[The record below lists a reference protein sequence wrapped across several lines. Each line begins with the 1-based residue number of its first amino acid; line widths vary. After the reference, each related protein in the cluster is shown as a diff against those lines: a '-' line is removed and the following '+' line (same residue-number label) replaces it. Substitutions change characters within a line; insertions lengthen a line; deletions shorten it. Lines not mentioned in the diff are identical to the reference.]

1 MNRLWFYGFLF
12 FTGIVSAR
20 AQKDSMPQQELE
32 AVTVYYNRWERQVNE
47 VPNRIA
53 KINLKQLRL
62 QNPQTMADA
71 LNASGEVFIQKS
83 QMGGG
88 SPMIRGFA
96 TNRVLMVVD
105 GVRMNNAIY
114 RSGNIQNVI
123 SFDPLALEDAEVI
136 FGPGSLMYG
145 SDAIGGVMDFHT
157 LSPKLANK
165 GTLVQ
170 GSAFAR
176 YASANG
182 ERTIHA
188 DANLGGEKLSWL
200 VSFTNSRF
208 GDLRMGRFGG
218 PDSYLRRQYVERING
233 VDQVIN
239 NGDPLLQ
246 KQSGYTQQNFMTKL
260 RWKPST
266 SWDIEYGFHYSGT
279 GNVPRYDRLIEYAGT
294 NLRFAEWYY
303 GPQLWKMHN
312 LQIRH
317 RQTKGLYNDARLIIA
332 RQDYEESRNDR
343 RRGNNSLRNQTE
355 NVGAWSVNLDFT
367 KTFGEKAELYYGAEW
382 VDNQVG
388 SFARNINIASSAVAP
403 TATRY
408 PNGSS
413 WNSLAAYV
421 SYRTELH
428 SRLNFTSGLR
438 YNHNSIQAN
447 FDTSFF
453 KFPFTRTSLNKGS
466 LTGNAGVVYKAS
478 NRWQFSLLASSGFRM
493 PNIDDI
499 GKVFESAPGIV
510 VVPNPSLQSE
520 YAWNLEL
527 GTRYEVDQQFNAFAN
542 VFYTLLDNALSRRA
556 FQFNGQDSIV
566 FDGIKSRVEAIQ
578 NVAQARVW
586 GVQLGWEWM
595 LHKNLRWQ
603 ARLNWIKGKETDDT
617 KDIQVPLRHA
627 PPFYGSMALQ
637 FQHNKWLIELNAQYN
652 SEISNTNLAP
662 SEQAKPA
669 IYATDANGKPY
680 CPAWYTLNLK
690 AGYQVSEKITANI
703 GWENM
708 TDQRYRPYSSG
719 IVAPGSNVL
728 LSVRVQ
734 F

>member
-12 FTGIVSAR
+12 SFGISAAH
-20 AQKDSMPQQELE
+20 AQKDTMPQQELE

-71 LNASGEVFIQKS
+71 LAASGEVFIQKS

-157 LSPKLANK
+157 LSPRLANK

-170 GSAFAR
+170 GNAFAR

-200 VSFTNSRF
+200 ISFTNSRF

-218 PDSYLRRQYVERING
+218 PDSYLRRQYIERING

-239 NGDPLLQ
+239 NGDPLIQ
-246 KQSGYTQQNFMTKL
+246 KQSGYQQQNFMTKL
-260 RWKPST
+260 RWKPGT
-266 SWDIEYGFHYSGT
+266 NWDIEYGFHYSGT
-279 GNVPRYDRLIEYAGT
+279 GNVPRYDRLIEYAGN

-317 RQTKGLYNDARLIIA
+317 KQAKGWYNEARLIIA

-343 RRGNNSLRNQTE
+343 RRGSNNLRNQTE
-355 NVGAWSVNLDFT
+355 NVGAWSANLDFT
-367 KTFGEKAELYYGAEW
+367 KAFSEKAELYYGAEW

-388 SFARNINIASSAVAP
+388 SFARTTNIVNGASVP

-413 WNSLAAYV
+413 WRSLAAYI
-421 SYRTELH
+421 SYHTEL
-428 SRLNFTSGLR
+428 SSKLNFTGGLR
-438 YNHNSIQAN
+438 YNHNNLQAN

-453 KFPFTRTSLNKGS
+453 KFPFTSTSLNKGS
-466 LTGNAGVVYKAS
+466 LTGNLGLVYKAT
-478 NRWQFSLLASSGFRM
+478 NRWQFSALASSGFRM

-499 GKVFESAPGIV
+499 GKVFESAPGLV

-527 GTRYEVDQQFNAFAN
+527 GTKYAIDQQFNAFAN
-542 VFYTLLDNALSRRA
+542 VFYTLLDNALSRRP

-566 FDGIKSRVEAIQ
+566 FDGVKSKVEAIQ

-595 LHKNLRWQ
+595 LSKTLRWQ
-603 ARLNWIKGKETDDT
+603 TRLNWIKGNETDDT
-617 KDIQVPLRHA
+617 KDVQVPLRHA
-627 PPFYGSMALQ
+627 PPFYGSTALQ
-637 FQHNKWLIELNAQYN
+637 YQHSKWLIELNAQYN
-652 SEISNTNLAP
+652 SEISNANLAP

-669 IYATDANGKPY
+669 IYAVDANGKPY

-703 GWENM
+703 GWENI

-719 IVAPGSNVL
+719 IVAPGSNVI

>member
-12 FTGIVSAR
+12 SFGISAAH
-20 AQKDSMPQQELE
+20 AQKDTMPQQELE

-71 LNASGEVFIQKS
+71 LAASGEVFIQKS

-165 GTLVQ
+165 GSLVQ
-170 GSAFAR
+170 GSALTR

-200 VSFTNSRF
+200 ISFTNSRF

-246 KQSGYTQQNFMTKL
+246 KQSGYSQQNFMTKL
-260 RWKPST
+260 RWKPGT
-266 SWDIEYGFHYSGT
+266 NWDIEYGFHYSGT
-279 GNVPRYDRLIEYAGT
+279 GNVPRYDRLIEYAGN

-312 LQIRH
+312 LQIKH
-317 RQTKGLYNDARLIIA
+317 KQSKGWYNEVRLIIA
-332 RQDYEESRNDR
+332 QQDYEESRNDR
-343 RRGNNSLRNQTE
+343 RRNNNSLRNQIET
-355 NVGAWSVNLDFT
+355 VGAWSANLDFT
-367 KTFGEKAELYYGAEW
+367 KTFSEKAELYYGAEW
-382 VDNQVG
+382 LQNQVG
-388 SFARNINIASSAVAP
+388 SFATIRNIVSGATAP

-413 WNSLAAYV
+413 WNSLAAYI
-421 SYRTELH
+421 SYHKELKEG
-428 SRLNFTSGLR
+428 LNLTTGLR
-438 YNHNSIQAN
+438 YNQNSIQAN
-447 FDTSFF
+447 FDTTFF
-453 KFPFTRTSLNKGS
+453 KFPFTKTSLNKGS
-466 LTGNAGVVYKAS
+466 LTGNLGIVYKAS
-478 NRWQFSLLASSGFRM
+478 NRWQFSALASSGFRM

-499 GKVFESAPGIV
+499 GKVFESAPGFV
-510 VVPNPSLQSE
+510 VVPNPTLQSE
-520 YAWNLEL
+520 YAWNIEL
-527 GTRYEVDQQFNAFAN
+527 GTRYQVDQHINAFAN
-542 VFYTLLDNALSRRA
+542 VFYTFLDNALTRRA
-556 FQFNGQDSIV
+556 FQFYGQDSIL
-566 FDGIKSRVEAIQ
+566 FDGIKSKVEAVQ

-595 LHKNLRWQ
+595 LSKTLRWQ
-603 ARLNWIKGKETDDT
+603 ARLNWIKGRETDDT
-617 KDIQVPLRHA
+617 RDIQVPLRHA
-627 PPFYGSMALQ
+627 PPFYGSTA
-637 FQHNKWLIELNAQYN
+637 FQYQRNKWMIELNAQYN
-652 SEISNTNLAP
+652 STISNAELAP
-662 SEQAKPA
+662 SEQAKPT
-669 IYATDANGKPY
+669 IYATDANGRPY
-680 CPAWYTLNLK
+680 SPSWYTLNLK
-690 AGYQVSEKITANI
+690 TTYQVNAHITANI
-703 GWENM
+703 GWENI

-719 IVAPGSNVL
+719 IIAPGSNVI
-728 LSVRVQ
+728 LSLRVQ